1 MITVLA
7 SAEGSPS
14 SVQLPPLAQA
24 QRYSVGVMVDDALCG
39 SVAMIVSVSLSVTTV
54 GL

>member
-1 MITVLA
+1 MTIALA
-7 SAEGSPS
+7 SDEGSPS

-24 QRYSVGVMVDDALCG
+24 QMYSVGVMMDDAPCG
-39 SVAMIVSVSLSVTTV
+39 SVATIVSVSLLVTTV